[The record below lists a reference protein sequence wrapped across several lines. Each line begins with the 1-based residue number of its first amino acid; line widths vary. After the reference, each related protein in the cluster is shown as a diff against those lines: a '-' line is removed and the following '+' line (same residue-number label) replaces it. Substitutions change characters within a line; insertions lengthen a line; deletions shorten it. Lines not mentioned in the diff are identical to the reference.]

1 MRATVDRKD
10 LFNKLEEAYN
20 DILIWDDKDDY
31 ELGER
36 EGVALAINILN
47 AMPDTI
53 DLNTAQIVEGE

>member
-31 ELGER
+31 ELGKR